1 MSLNSITKVNLGPS
15 VDISPGIGEVTSI
28 NDIIKESM
36 ANTTADINAEKRNIT
51 LMMSPENLADP
62 AAIGSIQ
69 KSMLIYSN
77 TVAFIGTAA
86 RKIVATAET
95 LLRSS

>member
-1 MSLNSITKVNLGPS
+1 MPISSITEVNHHRA
-15 VDISPGIGEVTSI
+15 VDINPATGEATSI
-28 NDIIKESM
+28 NDIIKETM
-36 ANTTADINAEKRNIT
+36 AKTTADIHEEKQDIT
-51 LMMSPENLADP
+51 RMMKAENLADP
-62 AAIGSIQ
+62 AVLGSIQ

-86 RKIVATAET
+86 RKIVGTAET